1 LEQLGINP
9 IFLLSQIVNFAV
21 LAFLLQ
27 RFAYKPLLRMFDE
40 RRQRIEKG
48 LEDARLAE
56 EARANA
62 ESERQQILD
71 QARAEAQGIVAEANQ
86 RGEAQAARIVED
98 AQGQAQAILEE
109 ARTDAQT
116 ERNRML
122 GEMRGQISALSIAAA
137 NQLIGAS
144 LDERR
149 QMELVNEF
157 FSGVRAGKVSVADMV
172 GVLTGEKAVVTSALP
187 LSEADQ
193 ATFRAYLQGQ
203 LGAGAAVE
211 FKTDPSILGGVVLR
225 VGDMVVDDSV
235 SGKLGALRQ
244 SLS

>member
-9 IFLLSQIVNFAV
+9 IFLLSQIVNFAI

-27 RFAYKPLLRMFDE
+27 RFAYKPILNALDK
-40 RRQRIEKG
+40 RRERIEKG

-62 ESERQQILD
+62 ESERQRILD
-71 QARAEAQGIVAEANQ
+71 EARSEAQGIVAEANA
-86 RGEAQAARIVED
+86 RGDTQAAKIIEEARS
-98 AQGQAQAILEE
+98 QAQAILEDARADAE
-109 ARTDAQT
+109 A

-122 GEMRGQISALSIAAA
+122 SEMRGQISALAIAAA
-137 NQLIGAS
+137 NQLIGAT
-144 LDERR
+144 LDEQR

-157 FSGVRAGKVSVADMV
+157 FSGVKAGKVRVADRA
-172 GVLTGEKAVVTSALP
+172 GALAGEKAVVTSALP
-187 LSEADQ
+187 LDEADK

-203 LGAGAAVE
+203 LGPDASVE

-225 VGDMVVDDSV
+225 VGDRIVDDSV

-244 SLS
+244 RMS

>member
-9 IFLLSQIVNFAV
+9 IFLLSQIANFAV

-71 QARAEAQGIVAEANQ
+71 QARTEAQGIVAEANQ
-86 RGEAQAARIVED
+86 RGEAQAAKIVEE
-98 AQGQAQAILEE
+98 AQGQAQGILGE
-109 ARTDAQT
+109 ARTEAQA

-157 FSGVRAGKVSVADMV
+157 FSGVKAGKVSVADKA
-172 GVLTGEKAVVTSALP
+172 GVLTGDKAVVTSALP

-203 LGAGAAVE
+203 LGADAAVE
-211 FKTDPSILGGVVLR
+211 FKTDPAILGGVVLR
-225 VGDMVVDDSV
+225 VGDMIVDDSV
-235 SGKLGALRQ
+235 SGRLGGLRQ
-244 SLS
+244 SVG

>member
-1 LEQLGINP
+1 MEQLGINP
-9 IFLLSQIVNFAV
+9 IFLLSQIVNFAI
-21 LAFLLQ
+21 LAFLLR
-27 RFAYKPLLRMFDE
+27 RFAYTPILNALDQ
-40 RRQRIEKG
+40 RRERIEKG

-71 QARAEAQGIVAEANQ
+71 QARAEAQGVVAEANQ
-86 RGEAQAARIVED
+86 RGEAQAAKIVED
-98 AQGQAQAILEE
+98 AQTQAQAIREE
-109 ARTDAQT
+109 ARAEAQA

-122 GEMRGQISALSIAAA
+122 GEMRGQISALAIAAA

-157 FSGVRAGKVSVADMV
+157 FSGVKAGKVRVADQA
-172 GVLTGEKAVVTSALP
+172 GVLTGKKAVVTSALP
-187 LSEADQ
+187 LSDADQ

-203 LGAGAAVE
+203 LGADAAIE
-211 FKTDPSILGGVVLR
+211 FRTNPAILGGVVLR

-235 SGKLGALRQ
+235 SGRLGALRQ

>member
-9 IFLLSQIVNFAV
+9 IFLLSQIVNFAI
-21 LAFLLQ
+21 LAFLLR
-27 RFAYKPLLRMFDE
+27 RFAYTPILNALDQ
-40 RRQRIEKG
+40 RRERIEKG

-71 QARAEAQGIVAEANQ
+71 QARAEAQGVVAEANQ
-86 RGEAQAARIVED
+86 RGELQAAKIVED
-98 AQGQAQAILEE
+98 AQTQAQAIREE
-109 ARTDAQT
+109 ARAEAPA

-122 GEMRGQISALSIAAA
+122 GEMRGQISALAIAAA

-144 LDERR
+144 LDEQR

-157 FSGVRAGKVSVADMV
+157 FSGVKAGKVSVADQA
-172 GVLTGEKAVVTSALP
+172 GVLAGKKAVVTSALP
-187 LSEADQ
+187 LSDADQ

-203 LGAGAAVE
+203 LGADAAIE
-211 FKTDPSILGGVVLR
+211 FRTNPAILGGVVLR

>member
-1 LEQLGINP
+1 MEQLGINP
-9 IFLLSQIVNFAV
+9 IFLLSQIVNFAI
-21 LAFLLQ
+21 LAFLLR
-27 RFAYKPLLRMFDE
+27 RFAYTPILNALDQ
-40 RRQRIEKG
+40 RRERIEKG
-48 LEDARLAE
+48 LEDAHLAE

-71 QARAEAQGIVAEANQ
+71 QARAEAQGVVAEANQ
-86 RGEAQAARIVED
+86 RGEAQAAKIVED
-98 AQGQAQAILEE
+98 AQTQAQAIREE
-109 ARTDAQT
+109 ARAEAQA

-122 GEMRGQISALSIAAA
+122 GEMRGQISALAIAAA

-144 LDERR
+144 LDEQR

-157 FSGVRAGKVSVADMV
+157 FSGVKAGKVSVADQA
-172 GVLTGEKAVVTSALP
+172 GVLAGKKAVVTSALP
-187 LSEADQ
+187 LRDADQ

-203 LGAGAAVE
+203 LGADAAIE
-211 FKTDPSILGGVVLR
+211 FRTNPAILGGVVLR